1 MAKDYKYNVSE
12 ILKNVRPTP
21 LVKNGI
27 PTEEKITKITAH
39 FHSIMEIL
47 GLDLT
52 NDSLEKSPERV
63 AKMYVTELFSGL
75 DAENFP
81 EISVH
86 DNDYGY
92 DQMIVVKGVGLID
105 VLKTCAFLLP
115 YLLVFTLPMAATVG
129 ILLAMTRLT
138 VDQEMIAMKTAG
150 LSYGQLLP
158 PVLGFSLA
166 VGLVT
171 LGLTVFASPWG
182 QQATKDLLK
191 DVVKRRADLG
201 IKDQTFNSDFNGMTL
216 FVNRVAPKGGHLEGV
231 FVYDV
236 RDPENPLTVYAENGD
251 LSYDRDQETM
261 LMQLYNGR
269 VIRWG
274 KAANR
279 WQTLE
284 FKTYQLPL
292 QVFSFALKGGV
303 SESEMSLGELRAAIK
318 QQPRGSDLSNRA
330 LVEMNQ
336 RFAMPVGAVL
346 LCLMAMPLGLSPR
359 QRGRTWGLVLG
370 LVIFLVYYIIF
381 TASWRLAVNAR
392 IDPGLAPWLS
402 NFLFIWVAMYLW
414 RRTVRELPL
423 LPAYRFWRRRRKLP
437 AEA

>member
-1 MAKDYKYNVSE
+1 MPHILYRYLVLE
-12 ILKNVRPTP
+12 ILPPFGVSLLGFT
-21 LVKNGI
+21 
-27 PTEEKITKITAH
+27 
-39 FHSIMEIL
+39 SIVFL
-47 GLDLT
+47 GRMM
-52 NDSLEKSPERV
+52 K
-63 AKMYVTELFSGL
+63 VT
-75 DAENFP
+75 
-81 EISVH
+81 
-86 DNDYGY
+86 
-92 DQMIVVKGVGLID
+92 QMIVVKGVGLID
-105 VLKTCAFLLP
+105 VLKTCVFLLP

-158 PVLGFSLA
+158 PVLGFSL
-166 VGLVT
+166 VIGLLT

-201 IKDQTFNSDFNGMTL
+201 IKDQTFNTDFNGMTL
-216 FVNRVAPKGGHLEGV
+216 FVNHVAPKGGHLEGV
-231 FVYDV
+231 FVYDC
-236 RDPENPLTVYAENGD
+236 RDSENPLTVYAESGD

-261 LMQLYNGR
+261 LMKLYDGR
-269 VIRWG
+269 IMRWG
-274 KAANR
+274 KAPNR

-292 QVFSFALKGGV
+292 QVFSFALKGAK
-303 SESEMSLGELRAAIK
+303 SESEMSLGELRATIN

-330 LVEMNQ
+330 LVELNQ

-359 QRGRTWGLVLG
+359 QHGRTWGLILG
-370 LVIFLVYYIIF
+370 LVVFLVYYVVF

-402 NFLFIWVAMYLW
+402 NFLFIWVAIYLW

-423 LPAYRFWRRRRKLP
+423 LPVSKFWRRRRHVP
-437 AEA
+437 AGA